1 VLLDT
6 LFNIFNIICHQR
18 PERSFF
24 IFGFQFFL
32 CARCTGIY
40 LFLIIFLFVNNAY
53 SYKILFICLFFA
65 LAINNITAIEIFDK
79 NITRFFLGSLI
90 GIPAAL
96 ILKKSFKILISEGE
110 NL

>member
-1 VLLDT
+1 MLDT
-6 LFNIFNIICHQR
+6 LFNIFNIICHQK

-40 LFLIIFLFVNNAY
+40 LFLIIFFFVNIVHPFK
-53 SYKILFICLFFA
+53 SLFIFLFLA
-65 LAINNITAIEIFDK
+65 LALNNITAIEIFDK
-79 NITRFFLGSLI
+79 NIIRFFLGSLI